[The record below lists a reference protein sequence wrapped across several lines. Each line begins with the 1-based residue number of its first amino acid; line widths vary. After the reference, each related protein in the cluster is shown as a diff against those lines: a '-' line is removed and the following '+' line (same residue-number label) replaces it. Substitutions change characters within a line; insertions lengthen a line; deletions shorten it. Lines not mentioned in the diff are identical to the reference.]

1 MHENYQRV
9 LLKHFDFDSCVSVA
23 NSTFSVGHSNIS
35 FSRSL
40 GPWFCH
46 LCFSQ
51 PSFNA
56 LKNTRASWR
65 LNFPVKF
72 STKNVLTTKPFMSWR
87 DKQHNDIF
95 VQNSAPASTAPTK
108 MMSQWQIVQ
117 CLHTKR
123 QPLNRQCE
131 PKVWQANAE
140 SKILP
145 SGKLAFY
152 YGKSQF
158 LMGNSLFLW
167 SFSIAMM

>member
-1 MHENYQRV
+1 MSSSVGVMTFPTEWKNKSHVPKQYSWHTMHEKYQRV
-9 LLKHFDFDSCVSVA
+9 LLKHFDFDTCVSVA

-56 LKNTRASWR
+56 LKNTCASWR
-65 LNFPVKF
+65 LNFPAKF
-72 STKNVLTTKPFMSWR
+72 STKNVLT
-87 DKQHNDIF
+87 
-95 VQNSAPASTAPTK
+95 TAPTK
-108 MMSQWQIVQ
+108 MMSQWQILQ

-123 QPLNRQCE
+123 QPLNWQCE

-140 SKILP
+140 SKILRFFF
-145 SGKLAFY
+145 K
-152 YGKSQF
+152 
-158 LMGNSLFLW
+158 
-167 SFSIAMM
+167 MM